1 MSHFCQSLDA
11 WLIEGFD
18 VKSSN
23 HWHLQLI
30 TYTLFVLLFHVI
42 RSFCR
47 IYFDF
52 VVYHFGPFIN
62 LVVIVVLGS
71 LIFKRKKKILKKF
84 KTLSNAFIIIKKKKK
99 TNFINLLRIENLDE
113 R

>member
-1 MSHFCQSLDA
+1 MPGWLRDLTLSAETTGIYNLSLI
-11 WLIEGFD
+11 L
-18 VKSSN
+18 
-23 HWHLQLI
+23 
-30 TYTLFVLLFHVI
+30 LFVLLFHVI

-52 VVYHFGPFIN
+52 AVYHFGPFIN
-62 LVVIVVLGS
+62 LVVIVVLES
-71 LIFKRKKKILKKF
+71 LIFKRKKNLKKF
-84 KTLSNAFIIIKKKKK
+84 KTLSNAFIIIKKKK